1 MRYSRENMFM
11 EMARAASK
19 RSTCCR
25 LNVGALVV
33 YRNNPVAVGYNGAP
47 PKEPHCGGND
57 CPGMVPGQCPSIHS
71 EANALRKACGLIQP
85 GEPVD
90 LYVTHSPCSSC
101 ALLIR
106 QCDLHIE
113 NIFFEIPY
121 RNTDH
126 LTMFAGEY
134 PSPMDEC
141 HGIMRKTGVFEV
153 APSGYITEY
162 FSREVVTLP

>member
-33 YRNNPVAVGYNGAP
+33 YNNNPVSVGYNGAP
-47 PKEPHCGGND
+47 PKQPHCGGND

-71 EANALRKACGLIQP
+71 EANALRKACELVP
-85 GEPVD
+85 DDAAVD
-90 LYVTHSPCSSC
+90 LYLTHSPCSNCS
-101 ALLIR
+101 LLIR
-106 QCDLHIE
+106 NCDLHIAR
-113 NIFFEIPY
+113 IFFEVPY
-121 RNTDH
+121 RSSQH
-126 LTMFAGEY
+126 LSMFHGEY
-134 PSPMDEC
+134 PSPLDSSKT
-141 HGIMRKTGVFEV
+141 RKTEIYEV

-162 FSREVVTLP
+162 FTRKVVTLP